1 MPEKLDELL
10 DSNEIEQE
18 AASGR
23 PSLLAKAPIALLLMA
38 VVIGECLAA
47 FYFVPAPAETA
58 ALVGATIPEEPE
70 EPEEQTDPFDEVEAA
85 TEEQVEVD
93 LGEFQV
99 TAYQPLSNSTLR
111 LDFHLYGTVIK
122 DDNEAFL
129 LAFEE
134 NKNRFRDQAIRI
146 FRGSE
151 VTDLADAK
159 LGLIRRRILET
170 SNKILGE
177 PYLRTII
184 FSEFRFTEQ

>member
-1 MPEKLDELL
+1 MPEELDELL
-10 DSNEIEQE
+10 ESNEIEQE

-23 PSLLAKAPIALLLMA
+23 PSLLAKAPIALLLVA

-70 EPEEQTDPFDEVEAA
+70 EQADPFDEVEAA

-122 DDNEAFL
+122 DDNEAFQ